1 MGMFDSFRKILSGHV
16 ASTGLDAFEGLEMPR
31 ELTLKDGSKLDLS
44 KKSDRKRFQKMVIDL
59 QRQTDALTQR
69 DLASWRQAHQL
80 AINVQN
86 PNRLRLLDIYRDVD
100 LDLHLSGCIGQLQGF
115 IMSKSFKLTN
125 EKNDTDEDA
134 LKYLETAWFKQFVKY
149 TLQARYWG
157 HSLIELGNVI
167 TREDGALTLDGVNL
181 IPRKHVIPEYGRV
194 TVTPGGSWESGIAY
208 REPPYCDSLVEV
220 GGSDDLGLYLKAA
233 IQTIPKKYALAFWD
247 SFAEMFGLPI
257 RIAKTTSRDQKE
269 IDRLGKMMET
279 MGSKAWAVLPEES
292 SIELK
297 ESSRGDAYNVYD
309 KRIDRAN
316 SELSKLVLFVTMT
329 IEDGSSLSQSKVHL
343 KVLDN
348 LIYEIA
354 DLVRDTV
361 NDQLLPK
368 MVKMGFPL
376 KGLHFDW
383 NEPVDY
389 TPEQQKAFEE
399 MILNNYEVDG
409 SYFED
414 KYGIPVGERR
424 QITPFLAEP
433 SKGSTKEDTDP
444 DQKNASP
451 GFFD

>member
-1 MGMFDSFRKILSGHV
+1 M
-16 ASTGLDAFEGLEMPR
+16 ASTGMEVLQGLDLPG
-31 ELTLKDGSKLDLS
+31 ELTLEDGTTLDLS
-44 KKSDRKRFQKMVIDL
+44 KEKDRKRFQKIVIDL
-59 QRQTDALTQR
+59 QRQTDILTQR
-69 DLASWRQAHQL
+69 DLASWRQAHQMAL
-80 AINVQN
+80 SVDN
-86 PNRLRLLDIYRDVD
+86 PSRQRLYDIYRDVD

-115 IMSKSFKLTN
+115 IMSKSFKLST
-125 EKNDTDEDA
+125 EKDDTDDQA

-149 TLQARYWG
+149 VLQARYWG
-157 HSLIELGNVI
+157 HSLIELGNVV
-167 TREDGALTLDGVNL
+167 TREDGTLTLDGVSL

-194 TVTPGGSWESGIAY
+194 TVNAGDSWESGIDY
-208 REPPYCDSLVEV
+208 RQPPYSDSLVEV
-220 GGSDDLGLYLKAA
+220 GAPDDLGLYLKAA

-257 RIAKTTSRDQKE
+257 RVAKTTSRDQKD
-269 IDRLGKMMET
+269 IDRLGKMMEN
-279 MGSKAWAVLPEES
+279 MGSKAWAVLPAES
-292 SIELK
+292 EIELK

-309 KRIDRAN
+309 KRVDRAN
-316 SELSKLVLFVTMT
+316 SELSKLVLLVTMT

-368 MVKMGFPL
+368 LCRMGFPL

-383 NEPVDY
+383 DEPMDY
-389 TPEQQKAFEE
+389 TPEQQKAYEE

-414 KYGIPVGERR
+414 KYGLPVGERR
-424 QITPFLAEP
+424 QNPLAGP
-433 SKGSTKEDTDP
+433 AGSSSEGNDDL
-444 DQKNASP
+444 KNAKP